1 VSRRHLAAC
10 AVVAALTAGCATK
23 RSVVLLLPDEDGAVG
38 RAGVSNQAGAVE
50 LVGARSA
57 AVVEKGHAPQLV
69 PGMSD
74 AEVEQKFGATL
85 AGLPAA
91 PIRFTVYFQFDSDIL
106 TDESRCLVP
115 RILATVKERSARD
128 VIVVGHTD
136 RMGTTAENFAL
147 GLKRATTVRNLLMA
161 AGLDRSIVDV
171 TSLGESDPVV
181 RTANGQPEPRN
192 RRVEIV
198 VHPQQQ

>member
-1 VSRRHLAAC
+1 MSWRHLAAC
-10 AVVAALTAGCATK
+10 AVAAALTAGCATK
-23 RSVVLLLPDEDGAVG
+23 RTVVLLLPDEDGTVG
-38 RAGVSNQAGAVE
+38 HAGVSNQKGAVE
-50 LVGARSA
+50 LAEARSA
-57 AVVEKGHAPQLV
+57 AVVQKGRAPQKITM
-69 PGMSD
+69 MSD

-85 AGLPAA
+85 ASLPAA
-91 PIRFTVYFQFDSDIL
+91 PIRFTVYFQFDSDTL
-106 TDESRCLVP
+106 TDESRRLVP
-115 RILATVKERSARD
+115 RILAMVKERSARD

-161 AGLDRSIVDV
+161 AGLERSIVDV

-181 RTANGQPEPRN
+181 RTANGQAEPRN

-198 VHPQQQ
+198 VHPRQQ

>member
-1 VSRRHLAAC
+1 MSWRHLAAC

-23 RSVVLLLPDEDGAVG
+23 RTVVLLLPDEDGTVG
-38 RAGVSNQAGAVE
+38 HAGVSNQKGAVE
-50 LVGARSA
+50 LAEARSA
-57 AVVEKGHAPQLV
+57 AVVEKGRAPQKITI
-69 PGMSD
+69 MSD

-85 AGLPAA
+85 ASLPAA
-91 PIRFTVYFQFDSDIL
+91 PIRFTVYFQFDSDTL
-106 TDESRCLVP
+106 TDESRRLVP
-115 RILATVKERSARD
+115 RILAMVKERSARD

-161 AGLDRSIVDV
+161 AGLERSIVDV

-181 RTANGQPEPRN
+181 RTANGQAEPRN

-198 VHPQQQ
+198 VHPRQQ